1 MVTTRHAIAA
11 TGVIAS
17 LATLGVVA
25 ADRWPA
31 TLDSEL
37 PTARVTRGT
46 LALDVQLTGEL
57 RAKRAVPVV
66 APRAGASLALV
77 SLMGTGTA
85 VRAGEV
91 VMEFD
96 PAEQAHALEQSQ
108 SELAEA
114 EQEIVKMEADTEVQR
129 AEDDLALLVA
139 RFDVRRAELEAVA
152 DPNLVAAN
160 EMKRR
165 ALALEEA
172 QRRLVELEDRLS
184 SRAETSRASLAVLEE
199 RRTQARLASRQAQEL
214 IDNLVVRAPFD
225 GVVVVGPNEEGVQV
239 FFFGMTMP
247 DYRVGDMVSPGRLVA
262 EIVDVGQLQIVA
274 KVDEEQTPNLEAG
287 QTAVVHIDAL
297 PDRELTA
304 TIEAVAGMVSGGGFF
319 RDSGPVREFDVFLRI
334 DTPDPRLRPGMS
346 VRAAVAGRTL
356 SDVLQVPRQAI
367 FEEAGALVVYVV
379 ADGVIETRPVTVIR
393 SGEGFVAIE
402 GVAEGAEVAL
412 LDPAAEGRANRP
424 TAQGAGP

>member
-1 MVTTRHAIAA
+1 MTIRHFLAA
-11 TGVIAS
+11 AGIIAS
-17 LATLGVVA
+17 LATLGAVA
-25 ADRWPA
+25 ADRWPS
-31 TLDSEL
+31 TLETEL

-46 LALDVQLTGEL
+46 LALDVRLTGEL
-57 RAKRAVPVV
+57 RAKRSVPVV

-77 SLMGTGTA
+77 SLTATGTT

-114 EQEIVKMEADTEVQR
+114 EQEIVKMQADTEVQQ
-129 AEDDLALLVA
+129 AEDDLALLIA

-172 QRRLVELEDRLS
+172 QRRLAELEDRLS

-214 IDNLVVRAPFD
+214 IDNLVVTAPFD
-225 GVVVVGPNEEGVQV
+225 GVVVVGPNEEGLQV
-239 FFFGMTMP
+239 FYSGMTLP
-247 DYRVGDMVSPGRLVA
+247 DYRVGDMVSSGRLVA
-262 EIVDVGQLQIVA
+262 EIVDVDQLQIVA
-274 KVDEEQTPNLEAG
+274 RVDEEQTPNLEAG
-287 QTAVVHIDAL
+287 QTAVVRVDAL
-297 PDRELTA
+297 PDQELTA
-304 TIEAVAGMVSGGGFF
+304 TVEAVAGMVSGGGFF
-319 RDSGPVREFDVFLRI
+319 RSSGPVREFDVFLRI

-346 VRAAVAGRTL
+346 VRVTVAGRTL

-367 FEEAGALVVYVV
+367 FEQAGALVVYVV
-379 ADGVIETRPVTVIR
+379 AGGALEARPVTVTR

-424 TAQGAGP
+424 AAQGAGP

>member
-1 MVTTRHAIAA
+1 MTIRHFLAA
-11 TGVIAS
+11 AGIIAS
-17 LATLGVVA
+17 LATLGAVA
-25 ADRWPA
+25 ADRWPSA
-31 TLDSEL
+31 LDTEL

-57 RAKRAVPVV
+57 RAKRSVPVV

-77 SLMGTGTA
+77 SLTATGAT

-114 EQEIVKMEADTEVQR
+114 EQEIVKMQADTEVQQ
-129 AEDDLALLVA
+129 AEDDLALLIA

-172 QRRLVELEDRLS
+172 QRRLAELEDRLS

-214 IDNLVVRAPFD
+214 IDNLVVTAPFD
-225 GVVVVGPNEEGVQV
+225 GVVVVGPNEEGLQV
-239 FFFGMTMP
+239 FYSGMTLP
-247 DYRVGDMVSPGRLVA
+247 DYRVGDMVSSGRLVA
-262 EIVDVGQLQIVA
+262 EIVDVDQLQIVA
-274 KVDEEQTPNLEAG
+274 RVDEEQTPNLEAG
-287 QTAVVHIDAL
+287 QTAVVRVDGL
-297 PDRELTA
+297 PEQELTA
-304 TIEAVAGMVSGGGFF
+304 TVEAVAGMVSGGGFF
-319 RDSGPVREFDVFLRI
+319 RNAGPVREFDVFLRI

-346 VRAAVAGRTL
+346 VRVTVAGRTL
-356 SDVLQVPRQAI
+356 DDVLQVPRQAI
-367 FEEAGALVVYVV
+367 FEQAGALVVYVV
-379 ADGVIETRPVTVIR
+379 ADGALQARPVTVTR

-412 LDPAAEGRANRP
+412 LDPAAEGRASRP
-424 TAQGAGP
+424 TAQGAAP